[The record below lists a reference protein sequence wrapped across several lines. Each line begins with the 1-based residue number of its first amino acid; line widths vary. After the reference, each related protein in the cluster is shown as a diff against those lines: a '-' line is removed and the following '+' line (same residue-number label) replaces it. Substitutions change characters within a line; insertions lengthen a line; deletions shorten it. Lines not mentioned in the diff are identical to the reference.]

1 MASNKNLSK
10 KRKFVA
16 DGVFRAELDEFLVR
30 ELVRLSLRRRRRA
43 CLRAATSEKKM
54 MTRKKMIF
62 FFSFLLTHALSRAQA
77 EDGYAGVNVRLTPTR
92 TEIVIRAT
100 RTKSVLGEKG
110 QRIREL
116 TGLVAKRWNF
126 APNTL
131 ELYAERV
138 ANRGLSAIAQAESLK
153 YKLIGGL
160 AVRRACYGVM
170 RFVMEAGAKGV
181 ELRISGKLRGQRA
194 KGQIFRDGYSIKSG
208 QSSRDY
214 VDRATR
220 SCLLRQGIIGL
231 KVMIMLPPDQGKPGA
246 FPMAD
251 VITILDPKVEENNEP
266 AVV

>member
-1 MASNKNLSK
+1 MITFLSPLQRKKERKKNIFFPLK
-10 KRKFVA
+10 IIF
-16 DGVFRAELDEFLVR
+16 FLF
-30 ELVRLSLRRRRRA
+30 LSLF
-43 CLRAATSEKKM
+43 SSHN
-54 MTRKKMIF
+54 F
-62 FFSFLLTHALSRAQA
+62 FLQA

-131 ELYAERV
+131 DLFAERV

-153 YKLIGGL
+153 YKLLGGL

-170 RFVMEAGAKGV
+170 RFVMEAGAKGI
-181 ELRISGKLRGQRA
+181 EIRISGKLRGQRA

-231 KVMIMLPPDQGKPGA
+231 KVAIMLPADQGKPGA

-251 VITILDPKVEENNEP
+251 VITILDPKTEENNEP